1 LNGKLRCFDNVCGY
15 CFGVGFVVVVLVLG
29 WLLLL
34 LLVVVVVAKEEG
46 GLEGTEGG
54 RIGSV
59 R

>member
-1 LNGKLRCFDNVCGY
+1 M
-15 CFGVGFVVVVLVLG
+15 VVLVLG

-34 LLVVVVVAKEEG
+34 LVVVVVVVAKEEG

-54 RIGSV
+54 RIGRV